1 MSKLLPRH
9 THSGVQSGSDGE
21 VAPGFHMASVS
32 EVCIKKIIL
41 KFNYGGLK
49 EKKQIHH
56 SSSACHCYKT
66 RDNVQVESAS
76 AACPQLT
83 CL

>member
-49 EKKQIHH
+49 EKNKSI
-56 SSSACHCYKT
+56 T
-66 RDNVQVESAS
+66 
-76 AACPQLT
+76 AALHATAIRRGTT
-83 CL
+83 CK